1 MFVSHYYNLLLA
13 MSGLDQT
20 PEVRVV
26 VGCPSE
32 KEEVIE
38 FCLND
43 HNSHEEVNDH
53 EEENA
58 HERNRNDPVDPES
71 EEEIDRELSCC
82 AGILEE
88 DFENEI
94 ALKKDFWNVNEDANH
109 FVEENDLE

>member
-1 MFVSHYYNLLLA
+1 

-43 HNSHEEVNDH
+43 HNSHEED
-53 EEENA
+53 A

-94 ALKKDFWNVNEDANH
+94 G
-109 FVEENDLE
+109 

>member
-20 PEVRVV
+20 PEVRVF

-43 HNSHEEVNDH
+43 HNSHEEVNNHEEVNDH

-94 ALKKDFWNVNEDANH
+94 G
-109 FVEENDLE
+109 